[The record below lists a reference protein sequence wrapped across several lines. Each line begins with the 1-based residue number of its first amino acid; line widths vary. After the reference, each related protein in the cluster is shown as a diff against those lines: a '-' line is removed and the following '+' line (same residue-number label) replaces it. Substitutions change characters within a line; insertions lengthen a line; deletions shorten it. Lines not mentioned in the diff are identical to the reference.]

1 MAEGIVD
8 VMSTTWNSEVLQAE
22 GLVMVVFWA
31 EWCEP
36 CMKMA
41 PTVEEMAKEC
51 PEKVKVVRL
60 NIDDNADIAST
71 YKVSIVPT
79 VMFFKEGQKR
89 REIITNVSR
98 TQLEAAIELL

>member
-1 MAEGIVD
+1 MADGVLEVRSDTWESD
-8 VMSTTWNSEVLQAE
+8 VLKAD

-41 PTVEEMAKEC
+41 PTVEEMAKVC
-51 PEKVKVVRL
+51 PEKVKVVKL

>member
-1 MAEGIVD
+1 
-8 VMSTTWNSEVLQAE
+8 
-22 GLVMVVFWA
+22 MVFFWA

-36 CMKMA
+36 CMKMSQ
-41 PTVEEMAKEC
+41 TVEEMAKEC
-51 PEKVKVVRL
+51 AKKVKVIKL
-60 NIDDNADIAST
+60 NIDDNSDIAST

-98 TQLEAAIELL
+98 MQLEAAIELL

>member
-1 MAEGIVD
+1 MGENVID
-8 VMSTTWNSEVLQAE
+8 VTSDTWESEVLKAD

-31 EWCEP
+31 GWCKP
-36 CMKMA
+36 CLTIYS
-41 PTVEEMAKEC
+41 TVEEMAKEC

-79 VMFFKEGQKR
+79 IMFFKEGQKR
-89 REIITNVSR
+89 REIITNVPR